1 MGQEFR
7 LINIEETK
15 NYFLE
20 KIDQNELMT
29 RNKNIRELSWMCNGV
44 MRFGLLLNFLFILAS
59 FDILASLSISRVFS
73 SDFSGRPKSS
83 CLDIPRTI
91 INCDYIN

>member
-20 KIDQNELMT
+20 KIDQNESMT

-59 FDILASLSISRVFS
+59 FDILASLSISHVFS
-73 SDFSGRPKSS
+73 SDFSGR
-83 CLDIPRTI
+83 
-91 INCDYIN
+91 

>member
-73 SDFSGRPKSS
+73 SDFSGR
-83 CLDIPRTI
+83 
-91 INCDYIN
+91 

>member
-20 KIDQNELMT
+20 KIDQNESMT

-73 SDFSGRPKSS
+73 SDFSGR
-83 CLDIPRTI
+83 
-91 INCDYIN
+91 